1 MTNKRLTRAERET
14 HFYLNE
20 EENKWYA
27 DSFILRDINKLK
39 KQGWELISED
49 YYKDG
54 SVAHA
59 RFVAPRHALSIRK
72 AEKLKR
78 KLSEEQREAL
88 SKRMKN
94 IHNQS

>member
-39 KQGWELISED
+39 KQG
-49 YYKDG
+49 
-54 SVAHA
+54 
-59 RFVAPRHALSIRK
+59 
-72 AEKLKR
+72 
-78 KLSEEQREAL
+78 
-88 SKRMKN
+88 
-94 IHNQS
+94 